1 MFLVILR
8 KLLVLIKYTYYLK
21 TFSWWLWQVHRNK
34 NSRCFRNNLDPLRQ
48 RSAQR
53 KITEIGRSSSLFF
66 CEFYVHFWSD
76 YLSLS
81 LPLFF
86 FKILQFFFLTLSAP
100 LISATTMWHDRNTYR
115 VAFEVVLIFEFKNYF
130 LSFQSFT
137 LRISRENVI
146 CTLWTRGPSMMSIK
160 GQTNLILATL
170 WLPKIRILLLIL
182 EIFRSLW

>member
-1 MFLVILR
+1 M
-8 KLLVLIKYTYYLK
+8 
-21 TFSWWLWQVHRNK
+21 W
-34 NSRCFRNNLDPLRQ
+34 Q

-86 FKILQFFFLTLSAP
+86 LRFANFFLTLSAP
-100 LISATTMWHDRNTYR
+100 LISATTMWQDWNAYR
-115 VAFEVVLIFEFKNYF
+115 VAFEVVLTFEFTSYF

-137 LRISRENVI
+137 LKISRENVI
-146 CTLWTRGPSMMSIK
+146 CTLWTVNDAK
-160 GQTNLILATL
+160 NQTNLILAPL
-170 WLPKIRILLLIL
+170 CLPKIRILLLL
-182 EIFRSLW
+182 PEIFRSLRYCKSKL